1 LRTARPTT
9 SEADACRY
17 IIDLIYERT
26 RIRLHEG
33 KEALILGRL
42 GKRMRH
48 HDLGSLGEY
57 CEYLQT
63 SANDEEFTLVTDALT
78 TNHTNFLREAD
89 HFDFLI
95 EHALPGVLARGQK
108 RFNIWS
114 AASSSG
120 EEAYTMGMY
129 LSEHF
134 PATQGWD
141 WRLTGS
147 DISTKVL
154 EKARLGIYAE
164 DRVQT
169 VPGEWLR
176 RYFQKGTG
184 QWEGHY
190 RVKRHLAERVAFR
203 QVNLIED
210 YGHAQPFE
218 VIFCRNVMI
227 YFDRTTQEQLVRRLC
242 RFLVPGGYLLVGHA
256 ESLNG
261 LNLPLRCV
269 RPSIYQLS

>member
-1 LRTARPTT
+1 MT

-26 RIRLHEG
+26 RIRLHDG

-42 GKRMRH
+42 GKRIRH
-48 HDLGSLGEY
+48 HGFGSLAEY
-57 CEYLQT
+57 CAYLQT
-63 SANDEEFTLVTDALT
+63 RANDEEFTLVTDALT
-78 TNHTNFLREAD
+78 TNHTNFFREPD

-108 RFNIWS
+108 RFHLWS

-120 EEAYTMGMY
+120 EEAFTMGMY

-134 PATQGWD
+134 PTTQGWN
-141 WRLTGS
+141 WRITGS

-154 EKARLGIYAE
+154 EKARLGIYSE
-164 DRVQT
+164 DRVKT

-176 RYFQKGTG
+176 RYFQRGTG

-190 RVKRHLAERVAFR
+190 RVKRSIAERVAFQ

-210 YGHAQPFE
+210 YRHTQMFE

-227 YFDRTTQEQLVRRLC
+227 YFDRSTQQQLVQRLC
-242 RFLVPGGYLLVGHA
+242 RFLVPGGYLLIGHS

-269 RPSIYQLS
+269 RPSIYQLA